1 MLTPE
6 REQQVDEL
14 LTRYPI
20 KRSAVI
26 PVLWL
31 VQEQYGWISLDA
43 MKYVAQRLSLTP
55 EQVREV
61 VTFYSMF
68 YDRPMGT
75 YSLQVC
81 CTTPCMLLGSDDLIA
96 HIEKKLGIKRGGEI
110 TPDGL
115 FSVHQVECL
124 GSCDTAPML
133 QVNRERYNEN
143 LTPERVDALIEELR
157 ARAGAKGNG
166 GAGSNG

>member
-6 REQQVDEL
+6 REAQIDEL
-14 LTRYPI
+14 LTRYPVR
-20 KRSAVI
+20 RSAVI

-31 VQEQYGWISLDA
+31 VQEEYGWISLDS
-43 MKYVAQRLSLTP
+43 MKYVAQRLNITP

-68 YDRPMGT
+68 YDRPMGKF
-75 YSLQVC
+75 SIQVC
-81 CTTPCMLLGSDDLIA
+81 CTTPCMINGSDELIA
-96 HIEKKLGIKRGGEI
+96 YVEQKLGVKRGGEI

-133 QVNRERYNEN
+133 QVNKERYREN
-143 LTPERVDALIEELR
+143 MTAEKVDALIEELR
-157 ARAGAKGNG
+157 ARAAASGNG
-166 GAGSNG
+166 GTGNG